1 MQQVLILRL
10 RPKNSFTI
18 FHRLNIMIVR
28 MSIGQLLFQ
37 SNERC
42 ETQMP
47 SNFVPNNCNCA
58 EDLCR
63 FIGQTITIFT
73 KSGGATGCGFTGVL
87 ISADCNCIR
96 MLTDFG
102 LPPACPIGSA
112 CCGDNFGN
120 GGWGFFNNNWNN
132 SGNWGNP
139 FGSLCVIPTDS
150 VVCYTLPVI

>member
-1 MQQVLILRL
+1 MA
-10 RPKNSFTI
+10 N
-18 FHRLNIMIVR
+18 
-28 MSIGQLLFQ
+28 
-37 SNERC
+37 
-42 ETQMP
+42 
-47 SNFVPNNCNCA
+47 NFVNSDCCNCA

-63 FIGQTITIFT
+63 YIGQTITIFT

-112 CCGDNFGN
+112 CCGNDNFGN
-120 GGWGFFNNNWNN
+120 GGFGFFGNNWG
-132 SGNWGNP
+132 SPGSMCGGGGAWGNP